1 MIVDD
6 GVAAAFKSALRGVAA
21 TVSIITAHDGVRH
34 HGMTATSVTSLS
46 MDPPALLICL
56 NRSTLLHDIMASAR
70 VFCVNVLDEGHEEI
84 SAAFS
89 GALPAAERFAAGN
102 WRFREDGLGYLAD
115 AECNLFCAKA
125 AAIPYG
131 THTIFIGQ
139 VTDVLLTERR
149 TPLIY
154 KNAGYCTSQP
164 RAQLQ

>member
-1 MIVDD
+1 MDD
-6 GVAAAFKSALRGVAA
+6 SVAAAFKSALRGVAA
-21 TVSIITAHDGVRH
+21 TVSIVTAHDGARH

-56 NRSTLLHDIMASAR
+56 NQSTLLHEIMAGAR
-70 VFCVNVLDEGHEEI
+70 AFCVNVLDESHENI

-89 GALPAAERFAAGN
+89 GALPAEERFGAGA
-102 WRFREDGLGYLAD
+102 WAFREDGLGYLTD
-115 AECNLFCAKA
+115 AECNLFCTKT

-164 RAQLQ
+164 RSQLQ

>member
-1 MIVDD
+1 MDD
-6 GVAAAFKSALRGVAA
+6 NVAAAFKSAWRGVAA
-21 TVSIITAHDGVRH
+21 TVSIVTAHDGARH

-46 MDPPALLICL
+46 MSPPALLVCL
-56 NRSTLLHDIMASAR
+56 NQSTLLHHIMASAR
-70 VFCVNVLDEGHEEI
+70 VFCVNVLDESHEQI

-89 GALPAAERFAAGN
+89 GAMPAEERFAAGD
-102 WRFREDGLGYLAD
+102 WAFRDDGLGYLSD
-115 AECNLFCAKA
+115 AECNLFCTKT

-139 VTDVLLTERR
+139 VTEVLQTERR

-164 RAQLQ
+164 RARLQ